1 VVLRDAEQPPIT
13 RTTEKTLESR
23 CKPVA
28 TDAQSG
34 TAKASA
40 ATGRSSD
47 PMGRPSQHGPLGTF
61 NDRSSLRQFVVLL
74 VNILVA
80 LSLVVVGSS
89 RRWIGASP
97 RLASVLAVLPLLNA
111 ALLAAY
117 VFGEDSY
124 RDDGTS
130 RWDAYRSPGGALGAM
145 FVLSIALMV
154 SGAALLAYSGLRNR
168 TRVFRTTAFT
178 CGLASLLVV
187 TPTIIGFSTN

>member
-1 VVLRDAEQPPIT
+1 
-13 RTTEKTLESR
+13 
-23 CKPVA
+23 
-28 TDAQSG
+28 
-34 TAKASA
+34 
-40 ATGRSSD
+40 
-47 PMGRPSQHGPLGTF
+47 M
-61 NDRSSLRQFVVLL
+61 RQFVVLL

-80 LSLVVVGSS
+80 LSLLAVGSS

-97 RLASVLAVLPLLNA
+97 RLASALVVLPLLNA

-145 FVLSIALMV
+145 FVVSIALMV

-168 TRVFRTTAFT
+168 THVFRTTAFS
-178 CGLASLLVV
+178 CGFGALLLV

>member
-1 VVLRDAEQPPIT
+1 
-13 RTTEKTLESR
+13 
-23 CKPVA
+23 
-28 TDAQSG
+28 
-34 TAKASA
+34 
-40 ATGRSSD
+40 
-47 PMGRPSQHGPLGTF
+47 M
-61 NDRSSLRQFVVLL
+61 DRSFSSSGLGPRGATTPECR
-74 VNILVA
+74 A
-80 LSLVVVGSS
+80 LG
-89 RRWIGASP
+89 R
-97 RLASVLAVLPLLNA
+97 
-111 ALLAAY
+111 